1 MQRVIDAH
9 PAKEQERIALAA
21 FVVSFATMGA
31 NLADLYDATPPK
43 GQKWRYFRRKT
54 TKRRRDRAEVSVAL
68 EPALV
73 PFVEVL
79 QRAGAKAG
87 ELWLPALHIWGS
99 SRIANRKVLAL
110 FRWPTTEEGD
120 QAQTR
125 K

>member
-1 MQRVIDAH
+1 M
-9 PAKEQERIALAA
+9 
-21 FVVSFATMGA
+21 SC
-31 NLADLYDATPPK
+31 DLYDATPPK

-54 TKRRRDRAEVSVAL
+54 AKRRRDRAEVFVAL
-68 EPALV
+68 EPILV

-79 QRAGAKAG
+79 QRAREKAG
-87 ELWLPALHIWGS
+87 EFWLPALHIWGS
-99 SRIANRKVLAL
+99 SRIANRKALTL